1 MQNLPAVS
9 NDDLHKYYE
18 QNKARFVQ
26 PARVNLSHI
35 QVNVAAGASDQERK
49 QAHAKAEEILKKVQA
64 DKSAF
69 AEIAKTESQDAGTAK
84 DGGKLGWITKGSW
97 PANLETAVFAM
108 QKGGVSDVVDRSEE
122 HTSELQS

>member
-1 MQNLPAVS
+1 MRISDWSSDVCSSDLKQTLELPEQVSAQYLLLNEAAAMQNLPAVS

-64 DKSAF
+64 DKS
-69 AEIAKTESQDAGTAK
+69 
-84 DGGKLGWITKGSW
+84 
-97 PANLETAVFAM
+97 
-108 QKGGVSDVVDRSEE
+108 DRKSTRLNSS
-122 HTSELQS
+122 H

>member
-49 QAHAKAEEILKKVQA
+49 QAHPKAEESFKKVQA

-69 AEIAKTESQDAGTAK
+69 AEIAKTESQDDGTAK

-97 PANLETAVFAM
+97 PEIGRAHV
-108 QKGGVSDVVDRSEE
+108 
-122 HTSELQS
+122 